1 MDKKKVV
8 PQPTFSPNV
17 EPVWTYPQ
25 LLNDLDK
32 KVSEQ
37 YRALT
42 TKVENGQEALR
53 QLARDVKADVSQQVA
68 LANSAMELATSQVAV
83 DHKKNVDTVKA
94 LVADVERKV
103 STQENNLQKTISALN
118 ESVKNT
124 KIQVEDT
131 DSAITITTIGK
142 DYKPVKAVIK
152 KPVPDNKTIIYDA
165 NGNLRWKY
173 ELFSADFDVNKFDE
187 IRVKAL
193 KLNTGKSLTADR
205 IYSDLTVA
213 AHSLQELQI
222 KMDKVQAKLSTVN
235 GYIASNN
242 FKRADVPQ
250 EDLTGFVVGK
260 LTTATNLV
268 TKETIPAGTKVKNT
282 YDNHIWV
289 FNRTSSAGLTTYR
302 WEDFGSDEICIANNK
317 GVHGLV
323 TGSNEKLCGHIDLDG
338 VITINGLAEELNT
351 LMETIKELT
360 SNLIMYES
368 TTAAKLNNLENRL
381 IELESKK

>member
-1 MDKKKVV
+1 
-8 PQPTFSPNV
+8 
-17 EPVWTYPQ
+17 
-25 LLNDLDK
+25 
-32 KVSEQ
+32 
-37 YRALT
+37 
-42 TKVENGQEALR
+42 
-53 QLARDVKADVSQQVA
+53 
-68 LANSAMELATSQVAV
+68 
-83 DHKKNVDTVKA
+83 
-94 LVADVERKV
+94 
-103 STQENNLQKTISALN
+103 
-118 ESVKNT
+118 
-124 KIQVEDT
+124 VEDT

-152 KPVPDNKTIIYDA
+152 KPVPDNRTIIYDA

-242 FKRADVPQ
+242 FKGADVSQ
-250 EDLTGFVVGK
+250 EDLTGFVIGK

-289 FNRTSSAGLTTYR
+289 FN
-302 WEDFGSDEICIANNK
+302 
-317 GVHGLV
+317 
-323 TGSNEKLCGHIDLDG
+323 
-338 VITINGLAEELNT
+338 
-351 LMETIKELT
+351 
-360 SNLIMYES
+360 
-368 TTAAKLNNLENRL
+368 
-381 IELESKK
+381 